1 MPLKSWIGNDIVD
14 LNDPQAKSKEN
25 NLAFLSR
32 IFSSAEQRLISES
45 SAPHVMLWTLWSIKE
60 ASFKAAQKLLSNIR
74 FIPKKFSCEIIEAK
88 SARWL
93 CYYNSACFNVHVTTT
108 SDYVHAVAVND
119 ASFFLSAVLLENC
132 EENASNTVRVLALRL
147 LAELGVLADAIR
159 HKPPR
164 FYRNETEIEG
174 WDVSLSHDGRFI
186 AAAVLDNRL

>member
-1 MPLKSWIGNDIVD
+1 MPLKSSIGNDIVD
-14 LNDPQAKSKEN
+14 LCDPLAQSKEN
-25 NLAFLSR
+25 NLAFLAR
-32 IFSSAEQRLISES
+32 VFSSEEQRLISKS
-45 SAPHVMLWTLWSIKE
+45 IAPHVMLWTLWSIKE
-60 ASFKAAQKLLSNIR
+60 ASLKAAKKLLSNIN

-88 SARWL
+88 RARWR

-108 SDYVHAVAVND
+108 SDYVHAVAVSND
-119 ASFFLSAVLLENC
+119 VFFISTVLAEKS

-164 FYRNETEIEG
+164 FYRNETEVEN

-186 AAAVLDNRL
+186 AAAVLNTRL